1 MADGFGSFLSGLL
14 DSLKMGAQSTADA
27 YQQDL
32 QSMQE
37 GKLPQ
42 QAISA
47 GGQVLQSMGNP
58 SINPTIPAMRNV
70 TMIFDPD
77 KGWQEAASKVYP
89 GGNWLEMFTRQGGL
103 GNFLEALLK
112 LSEQPRP

>member
-27 YQQDL
+27 YQQDV

-42 QAISA
+42 QAITA
-47 GGQVLQSMGNP
+47 GGQALQSLGNP
-58 SINPTIPAMRNV
+58 SINPTIPAVRYV
-70 TMIFDPD
+70 TMVFDPE
-77 KGWQEAASKVYP
+77 KGWIEQAAKNYA
-89 GGNWLEMFTRQGGL
+89 GGDWLQMFTRQGGL
-103 GNFLEALLK
+103 GNFLEELLK